1 MKPVIIISGPV
12 GAGKSTVARE
22 LITISGGPV
31 AYIEGDKFWSFI
43 AKAATGEQARFND
56 FKMIMASMTAA
67 AIPYSR
73 AGYEVILDF
82 SIPPGFLDAV
92 RKILIT
98 KDIPVHFIVLQ
109 PAEKVCAARA
119 GARNEGMIDDYKLY
133 SDLYASFTG
142 VEKFTIYNDD
152 LSAAEVAAFIRE
164 GVDSGVFRIDP

>member
-22 LITISGGPV
+22 LIAISTGPV

-43 AKAATGEQARFND
+43 AKGATGTHSRFND
-56 FKMIMASMTAA
+56 FKMIMASMTAS

-82 SIPPGFLDAV
+82 SIPPWFLDAI

-98 KDIPVHFIVLQ
+98 KDIPVHFVVLQ
-109 PAEKVCAARA
+109 PAEKICAARA
-119 GARNEGMIDDYKLY
+119 AAREEGKIDDYKIY
-133 SDLYASFTG
+133 SDLHSSFTG
-142 VEKFTIYNDD
+142 VEKFTIHNDD
-152 LSAAEVAAFIRE
+152 KDPATVAGFIRE
-164 GVDSGVFRIDP
+164 GADSGMFRLL

>member
-22 LITISGGPV
+22 LIAISAGPV

-43 AKAATGEQARFND
+43 AKGSTEKNARFNN
-56 FKMIMASMTAA
+56 FKMIMASMTAS

-82 SIPPGFLDAV
+82 SIPPWFLDAV

-98 KDIPVHFIVLQ
+98 KDIPVHFVVLK
-109 PAEKVCAARA
+109 PAKNICATRAAARE
-119 GARNEGMIDDYKLY
+119 EGKIDDYKLY
-133 SDLYASFTG
+133 GDLYASFTD
-142 VEKFTIYNDD
+142 VEKFTIHNDD
-152 LSAAEVAAFIRE
+152 KDPAIVAGFIRE
-164 GVDSGVFRIDP
+164 GVDSGAFRLL